1 MDHSYTPPEYDLLLP
16 PLFNEDPRRGVK
28 WSPESWWSGEELMF
42 LKRPNLSTTDFNSW
56 REIVTNKLTEWTQ
69 KCRWIETSV
78 KDFTKNHFQVESEQI
93 IYFLQNAVAG
103 KLSRFRLSS
112 RIGNGRYISS
122 CFDERRKAVVEACY
136 GLARQVEKECGR
148 QNVMVEP
155 SAQFRENLC
164 MICVAIGCLS
174 LEGLKGEVA
183 DEFAVCM
190 SRNGMRKGLWMYPAD
205 AYLAKFWSNLK
216 PVGTG
221 CGCVQCKIEA
231 GQEA

>member
-28 WSPESWWSGEELMF
+28 WSPELWWSGEELMF
-42 LKRPNLSTTDFNSW
+42 LKGSNLSAIDFKSW

-69 KCRWIETSV
+69 KCRWIETNV
-78 KDFTKNHFQVESEQI
+78 KDFTRNHLQVESEQI
-93 IYFLQNAVAG
+93 IFFLQNAVAG
-103 KLSRFRLSS
+103 KLSRFRPSLK
-112 RIGNGRYISS
+112 IGDGRYISP

-136 GLARQVEKECGR
+136 GLARQVERECGR

-155 SAQFRENLC
+155 SAQFWKNLG
-164 MICVAIGCLS
+164 MVCVAVGWLS
-174 LEGLKGEVA
+174 LEGLKGEGA
-183 DEFAVCM
+183 DEFAVRM
-190 SRNGMRKGLWMYPAD
+190 TRNSVRKGLWMYPAD
-205 AYLAKFWSNLK
+205 SYLAKFWASLK

-221 CGCVQCKIEA
+221 CACVQCKIEA